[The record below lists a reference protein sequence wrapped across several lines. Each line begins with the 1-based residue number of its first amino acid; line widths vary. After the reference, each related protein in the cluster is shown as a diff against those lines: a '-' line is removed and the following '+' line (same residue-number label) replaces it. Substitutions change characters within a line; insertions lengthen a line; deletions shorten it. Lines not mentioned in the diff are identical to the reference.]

1 MTQNDPIGFLFNL
14 QPIML
19 AAIVWFWGLGS
30 LLVVAY
36 KTKSVMSVFLRNPGI
51 IIGDGILLPLATFL
65 IVASYQQID
74 NSVIATSS
82 VYWSAITFIVSLAL
96 TLLSRKRFNLTS
108 NWWLPHGLF
117 YLFMSYIV
125 ITFLS
130 KTIWQLLNQPHN
142 RLGFS
147 FLIVLLAVIIHQTL
161 GIIWSKKF
169 PNI

>member
-1 MTQNDPIGFLFNL
+1 MIQNDPIDFLFNL

-19 AAIVWFWGLGS
+19 AIIVWFWGLGS

-36 KTKSVMSVFLRNPGI
+36 KTKSVTSVFLKNPGI

-65 IVASYQQID
+65 IVASYQEID
-74 NSVIATSS
+74 NSVSATGS
-82 VYWSAITFIVSLAL
+82 VYWNVITFIISLTL
-96 TLLSRKRFNLTS
+96 TLLSRKRFNLTN

-117 YLFMSYIV
+117 YLFMSYVV

-130 KTIWQLLNQPHN
+130 KTIWQLLNQPDN
-142 RLGFS
+142 RLSFS
-147 FLIVLLAVIIHQTL
+147 FLIVLLAVIIHQAL

-169 PNI
+169 PNV